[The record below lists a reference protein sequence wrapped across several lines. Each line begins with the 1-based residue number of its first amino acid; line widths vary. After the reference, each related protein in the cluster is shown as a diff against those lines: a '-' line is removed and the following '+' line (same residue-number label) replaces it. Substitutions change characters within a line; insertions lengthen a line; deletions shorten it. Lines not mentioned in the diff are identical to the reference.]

1 LSQCGAH
8 PLPTTRQADAVIL
21 DLLAPSLCWSCGAPT
36 ARAAPLC
43 RDCRRELRFLA
54 PAPVGLYGL
63 EVWAP
68 VAYEGPARDLV
79 KALKFH
85 GATRVASDM
94 ATLIVANAPAATLAG
109 PPSAMPAGSPTAMP
123 AGAPSPTPAG
133 ALVPVPI
140 HPARHRARPFN
151 QAALIAAA
159 VSARTGVPL
168 VDCLHR
174 TGPDHRQV
182 GRGRSARLRGV
193 AGSIEAIGRSPPSS
207 LLVDDVVT
215 TGATL
220 VACAAALREAGCE
233 CVRAIAFARTAGR

>member
-1 LSQCGAH
+1 MI
-8 PLPTTRQADAVIL
+8 V
-21 DLLAPSLCWSCGAPT
+21 DLLAPSLCWSCGAP
-36 ARAAPLC
+36 AVRDAPLC

-54 PAPVGLYGL
+54 PAPMGLHGL

-68 VAYEGPARDLV
+68 VAYEGPARYLV

-85 GATRVASDM
+85 GATRIARDM
-94 ATLIVANAPAATLAG
+94 AALIVANAPGSWLA
-109 PPSAMPAGSPTAMP
+109 S
-123 AGAPSPTPAG
+123 

-140 HPARHRARPFN
+140 HPARRRARPFN

-159 VSARTGVPL
+159 ISTRTGLPL
-168 VDCLHR
+168 VDCLR
-174 TGPDHRQV
+174 RAGPDRRQV

-193 AGSIEAIGRSPPSS
+193 AGSIEAIGRSPPSV

-220 VACAAALREAGCE
+220 VACADALRAAGCE
-233 CVRAIAFARTAGR
+233 CIRAIAFARTAGR

>member
-1 LSQCGAH
+1 
-8 PLPTTRQADAVIL
+8 VIL
-21 DLLAPSLCWSCGAPT
+21 DLLAPPLCWSCGAP
-36 ARAAPLC
+36 AVRDAPLC
-43 RDCRRELRFLA
+43 RACRRELRFLA
-54 PAPVGLYGL
+54 PAPVGLHGL

-68 VAYEGPARDLV
+68 VAYEGPARELV

-85 GATRVASDM
+85 GASRIAREM
-94 ATLIVANAPAATLAG
+94 AALIVANAPGAMPHGAA
-109 PPSAMPAGSPTAMP
+109 PAMPAVATPAGSP
-123 AGAPSPTPAG
+123 GAPSPA

-140 HPARHRARPFN
+140 HPARRRARPFN

-159 VSARTGVPL
+159 VSVRTGLPV
-168 VDCLHR
+168 VDCLR
-174 TGPDHRQV
+174 RAGPDRRQV

-193 AGSIEAIGRSPPSS
+193 AGSIEAIGRSPPTV

-220 VACAAALREAGCE
+220 VACADALRAAGGE

>member
-1 LSQCGAH
+1 
-8 PLPTTRQADAVIL
+8 VIL
-21 DLLAPSLCWSCGAPT
+21 DLLAPPLCWSCGAP
-36 ARAAPLC
+36 AVREASLC
-43 RDCRRELRFLA
+43 RACRRELRFLA
-54 PAPVGLYGL
+54 TTPVGLHGL

-85 GATRVASDM
+85 GATRLAREM
-94 ATLIVANAPAATLAG
+94 AALIVANAPG
-109 PPSAMPAGSPTAMP
+109 AMLG
-123 AGAPSPTPAG
+123 G

-140 HPARHRARPFN
+140 HPARRRARPFN

-159 VSARTGVPL
+159 ISARTGLAL
-168 VDCLHR
+168 VDCLR
-174 TGPDHRQV
+174 RAGPDHRQV

-193 AGSIEAIGRSPPSS
+193 AGSIEAIGRSPPSI

-220 VACAAALREAGCE
+220 VACAHALRAAGCE

>member
-1 LSQCGAH
+1 
-8 PLPTTRQADAVIL
+8 VIL
-21 DLLAPSLCWSCGAPT
+21 DLLAPPLCWSCGAP
-36 ARAAPLC
+36 AIRAAPLC

-54 PAPVGLYGL
+54 PAPVGLHGV

-85 GATRVASDM
+85 GATRVAREM
-94 ATLIVANAPAATLAG
+94 AALMVANAPG
-109 PPSAMPAGSPTAMP
+109 AMLGSP
-123 AGAPSPTPAG
+123 
-133 ALVPVPI
+133 LVPVPI
-140 HPARHRARPFN
+140 HPARRRARPFN

-159 VSARTGVPL
+159 ISARTGL
-168 VDCLHR
+168 ARVDCLR
-174 TGPDHRQV
+174 RAGPDHRQV

-193 AGSIEAIGRSPPSS
+193 AGSIEAIGRAPPPSI

-220 VACAAALREAGCE
+220 VACAHALRAAGCE
-233 CVRAIAFARTAGR
+233 RVRAIAFARTAGR

>member
-1 LSQCGAH
+1 MF
-8 PLPTTRQADAVIL
+8 V
-21 DLLAPSLCWSCGAPT
+21 DLFAPSLCWSCGAPAVRDT
-36 ARAAPLC
+36 PLC

-54 PAPVGLYGL
+54 PAPMGLHGL

-85 GATRVASDM
+85 GATRVAREL
-94 ATLIVANAPAATLAG
+94 AALIVANAPG
-109 PPSAMPAGSPTAMP
+109 AMLDGAPGAP
-123 AGAPSPTPAG
+123 AGAPAAPPGARTPG
-133 ALVPVPI
+133 TLVPVPI
-140 HPARHRARPFN
+140 HPARRRARPFN

-159 VSARTGVPL
+159 VSTRTGLPL
-168 VDCLHR
+168 VDCLR
-174 TGPDHRQV
+174 RAGPDRRQV

-193 AGSIEAIGRSPPSS
+193 AGSIEAIGRSPPSV

-220 VACAAALREAGCE
+220 VACADALRAAGCE
-233 CVRAIAFARTAGR
+233 RVRAIVFARTAGR

>member
-1 LSQCGAH
+1 M
-8 PLPTTRQADAVIL
+8 IL
-21 DLLAPSLCWSCGAPT
+21 DLLAPSLCWCCGAP
-36 ARAAPLC
+36 AVRDAPLC

-54 PAPVGLYGL
+54 PAPVGLHGL

-85 GATRVASDM
+85 GATRVAREL
-94 ATLIVANAPAATLAG
+94 AALIVANAPG
-109 PPSAMPAGSPTAMP
+109 AML
-123 AGAPSPTPAG
+123 AG

-140 HPARHRARPFN
+140 HPARRRARPFN
-151 QAALIAAA
+151 QAALIAAGI
-159 VSARTGVPL
+159 SARTGLPL
-168 VDCLHR
+168 VDCLR
-174 TGPDHRQV
+174 RAGPDRRQV

-193 AGSIEAIGRSPPSS
+193 AGSIEAIGRSPPGI

-220 VACAAALREAGCE
+220 VACAHALRAAGCE
-233 CVRAIAFARTAGR
+233 RVRAIAFARTAGR

>member
-1 LSQCGAH
+1 MI
-8 PLPTTRQADAVIL
+8 V
-21 DLLAPSLCWSCGAPT
+21 DLLAPSLCWSCGAP
-36 ARAAPLC
+36 AVRDAPLC

-54 PAPVGLYGL
+54 PAPMGLHGL

-85 GATRVASDM
+85 GATRVAREL
-94 ATLIVANAPAATLAG
+94 AALIVANAPG
-109 PPSAMPAGSPTAMP
+109 AMLDGAPGAP
-123 AGAPSPTPAG
+123 AGAPAAPPGARTPG
-133 ALVPVPI
+133 TLVPVPI
-140 HPARHRARPFN
+140 HPARRRARPFN

-159 VSARTGVPL
+159 ISARARLPL
-168 VDCLHR
+168 VDCLR
-174 TGPDHRQV
+174 RAGPDRRQV

-193 AGSIEAIGRSPPSS
+193 AGSIEAIGRSPPSV

-220 VACAAALREAGCE
+220 VACADALRAAGCE
-233 CVRAIAFARTAGR
+233 RVRAIVFARTAGR

>member
-1 LSQCGAH
+1 
-8 PLPTTRQADAVIL
+8 VIL
-21 DLLAPSLCWSCGAPT
+21 DLLAPPLCWSCGAP
-36 ARAAPLC
+36 AVREASLC
-43 RDCRRELRFLA
+43 RACRRELRFLA
-54 PAPVGLYGL
+54 TAPVGLHGL

-85 GATRVASDM
+85 GATRLAREM
-94 ATLIVANAPAATLAG
+94 AALIVANAPG
-109 PPSAMPAGSPTAMP
+109 AMLG
-123 AGAPSPTPAG
+123 G

-140 HPARHRARPFN
+140 HPARRRARPFN

-159 VSARTGVPL
+159 ISARTGLAL
-168 VDCLHR
+168 VDCLR
-174 TGPDHRQV
+174 RAGPDHRQV

-193 AGSIEAIGRSPPSS
+193 AGSIEAIGRSPPSI

-220 VACAAALREAGCE
+220 VACAHALRAAGCE

>member
-8 PLPTTRQADAVIL
+8 PLPTARQAEAVIL
-21 DLLAPSLCWSCGAPT
+21 DLLAPSLCWSCGAP
-36 ARAAPLC
+36 AVRDAPLC

-54 PAPVGLYGL
+54 PAPVGVHGL

-85 GATRVASDM
+85 GATRVARDM
-94 ATLIVANAPAATLAG
+94 AVLIVANAPG
-109 PPSAMPAGSPTAMP
+109 AMLG
-123 AGAPSPTPAG
+123 GAPSATPAG

-140 HPARHRARPFN
+140 HPARRRARPFN

-159 VSARTGVPL
+159 ISARAGLPL
-168 VDCLHR
+168 VDCLR
-174 TGPDHRQV
+174 RAGPDHRQV
-182 GRGRSARLRGV
+182 GRGRSARLLGV
-193 AGSIEAIGRSPPSS
+193 AGSIEAIGRSPPSV

-220 VACAAALREAGCE
+220 VACADALRAAGCE

>member
-1 LSQCGAH
+1 
-8 PLPTTRQADAVIL
+8 VIL
-21 DLLAPSLCWSCGAPT
+21 DLLAPPLCWACGAP
-36 ARAAPLC
+36 AIRAAPLC

-54 PAPVGLYGL
+54 PAPVGLHGV

-85 GATRVASDM
+85 GATRVAREM
-94 ATLIVANAPAATLAG
+94 AALMVANAPG
-109 PPSAMPAGSPTAMP
+109 AMLGSP
-123 AGAPSPTPAG
+123 
-133 ALVPVPI
+133 LVPVPI
-140 HPARHRARPFN
+140 HPARRRARPFN

-159 VSARTGVPL
+159 ISARTGL
-168 VDCLHR
+168 ARVDCLR
-174 TGPDHRQV
+174 RAGPDHRQV

-193 AGSIEAIGRSPPSS
+193 AGSIEAIGRAPPSI

-220 VACAAALREAGCE
+220 VACAHALRAAGCE
-233 CVRAIAFARTAGR
+233 RVRATAFARTAGR